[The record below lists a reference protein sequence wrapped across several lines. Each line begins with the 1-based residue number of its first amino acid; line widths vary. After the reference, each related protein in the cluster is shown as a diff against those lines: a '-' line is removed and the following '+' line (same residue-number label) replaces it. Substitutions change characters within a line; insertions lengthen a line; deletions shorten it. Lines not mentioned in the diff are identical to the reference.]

1 MSRLFRSL
9 LAAFAVTAGIATA
22 RGAAAQVPTRVVDRD
37 VVLPANVAE
46 LRLDVRLGLSHRA
59 AGDIAIVAPSLSY
72 GFSDKFTLS
81 ILHTRE
87 NYVGDGGS
95 FCVGSDCGSH
105 HYGQVAIDGKYRIYS
120 KDKASIAIDG
130 AVEGYAFDPFVFGIR
145 GGIAGKVRVSD
156 DFALLFNP
164 TLFLGI
170 TNRSSLADS
179 LVLPLRFQ
187 FKVDDHFAP
196 FVDTGLYFDGFEGG
210 RNGRID
216 FYGRPRGAWR
226 LPLGAG
232 FIYAANTTVDLGLR
246 FAFLGVL
253 NGYNGYGS
261 FDGRE
266 LVGSLALHF

>member
-1 MSRLFRSL
+1 MSRRLRSL
-9 LAAFAVTAGIATA
+9 LAAFAVTAGIASA
-22 RGAAAQVPTRVVDRD
+22 REAAAQVPTRVVDRD

-46 LRLDVRLGLSHRA
+46 LRVDLRLGLSRRD
-59 AGDIAIVAPSLSY
+59 AGDVAILAPSLSY
-72 GFSDKFTLS
+72 GISDKFTLS
-81 ILHTRE
+81 VLHTRE

-95 FCVGSDCGSH
+95 FCVGRDCGSH
-105 HYGQVAIDGKYRIYS
+105 HYGQVAIDGKYLVYA
-120 KDKASIAIDG
+120 KNKASIAIDG
-130 AVEGYAFDPFVFGIR
+130 AVEAYAFDPFIFGIR

-170 TNRSSLADS
+170 TNRRTLSDS
-179 LVLPLRFQ
+179 LVLPVRLQ

-196 FVDTGLYFDGFEGG
+196 FVDTGLYFDGFEGY
-210 RNGRID
+210 RNSRID
-216 FYGRPRGAWR
+216 LYGRPRGAWR
-226 LPLGAG
+226 LPLGGG

-266 LVGSLALHF
+266 LVGSLALHL